1 MRILNVYIISSN
13 LISSFS
19 LFSPIYYPEQTAKEV
34 LQMQEKGQSAKQ
46 QPKIIDAGYFGK
58 YREFRWSFNANKTLK
73 IRPVKR
79 GAKLD
84 RYAGAKI
91 EFPWDKY
98 KRFIGFVFV
107 PKEDAR
113 KYTQQLLTSLGRP
126 AGAIFCTELKNRVKY
141 RRRGAKA

>member
-1 MRILNVYIISSN
+1 MQGKGHTKRN
-13 LISSFS
+13 LPQI
-19 LFSPIYYPEQTAKEV
+19 V
-34 LQMQEKGQSAKQ
+34 
-46 QPKIIDAGYFGK
+46 DAGYFGK
-58 YREFRWSFNANKTLK
+58 YKEFRWSFNANKTLK

-98 KRFIGFVFV
+98 TRFIGFVFV

-113 KYTQQLLTSLGRP
+113 KYTQLLLTSLGRP

-141 RRRGAKA
+141 RRRVAKA